1 MSPGLLA
8 GLLAVGAARAEVPP
22 PELWLDWRG
31 ERATLT
37 ATAPAGHHVAEAAP
51 LVVELQLG
59 GLPWTAATV
68 GSAAAGLPL
77 ALPTTRPLLVEGTVQ
92 LSICTDDNSLC
103 QPVRRELRAMVE
115 GRRGRLALETT
126 APAPEAAEA
135 PSLDFEQALEEAR
148 ASGKPVVVDFGAV
161 WCPPC
166 NLLGAEVF
174 HDPDHQTILDDVLLV
189 EIDVDRPESWAL
201 KDRYAVKGYP
211 TVVAVDGAG
220 AVIDRL
226 VGYPGEGPTL
236 DWLQGLGGVAPLS
249 EAPEPAAITPEEA
262 GQWALRLVQAQ
273 QEDAAAPYLER
284 AKTGSLLSGDALLAA
299 VLVEPRV
306 EAIQAL
312 AAAGTPVGDWLWPAW
327 SLRETPAV
335 AALLR
340 SQVAAALPQA
350 TAVEAADLFY
360 VLAGVAETEAEA
372 LANARAGAVALQGAL
387 TGDLSQDRGH
397 IGFLARL
404 WEKAG
409 LVAEARQ
416 VLDGA
421 LERWPTDM
429 TFHED
434 RAALELRQGA
444 LEPALHHARAAVEH
458 GYGDNRLRAT
468 ALLVEVL
475 QARGEAQE
483 AAELIART
491 LAENPRPPADLKVRT
506 GRYLDALEALR
517 DGPEAPAD

>member
-1 MSPGLLA
+1 MSPGLLPA
-8 GLLAVGAARAEVPP
+8 LLVVASAQAQVPP

-51 LVVELQLG
+51 LVLELQLG

-103 QPVRRELRAMVE
+103 QPVRRELRGMVE
-115 GRRGRLALETT
+115 GRRGRLALETA
-126 APAPEAAEA
+126 APAAEAAEA
-135 PSLDFEQALEEAR
+135 PALDFEEALDEAR

-166 NLLGAEVF
+166 NLLGAEIF
-174 HDPDHQTILDDVLLV
+174 HNADHETTLDGILLV

-201 KDRYAVKGYP
+201 KDRYEVGGYP
-211 TVVAVDGAG
+211 TVVAVDGEG

-226 VGYPGEGPTL
+226 VGYPGEAPTL
-236 DWLQGLGGVAPLS
+236 AWLQGLTGVAPLS
-249 EAPEPAAITPEEA
+249 AAPPPAELTPMAA
-262 GQWALRLVQAQ
+262 GQWALRLVQGQ
-273 QEDAAAPYLER
+273 QEEAAAPYLER
-284 AKTGSLLSGDALLAA
+284 AASTGPLSGDALLAS
-299 VLVEPRV
+299 VLVDPSV
-306 EAIQAL
+306 EAVQTL
-312 AAAGTPVGDWLWPAW
+312 AATGTPVADWLWPAW

-340 SQVAAALPQA
+340 ERVAAALPGA
-350 TAVEAADLFY
+350 SAVEAADLFY
-360 VLAGVAETEAEA
+360 VLAGVAETKAEA
-372 LANARAGAVALQGAL
+372 VAHARAGAVALQSAM

-404 WEKAG
+404 WEKAD
-409 LVAEARQ
+409 LADEARR
-416 VLDGA
+416 VLDRA
-421 LERWPTDM
+421 LARWPEDM
-429 TFHED
+429 TFHEG
-434 RAALELRQGA
+434 RAALELRQDA
-444 LEPALHHARAAVEH
+444 LDPALHHARAAVEH

-475 QARGEAQE
+475 QARGD
-483 AAELIART
+483 AAEARALIDRT
-491 LAENPRPPADLKVRT
+491 LAETPRPPAELKVRT

-517 DGPEAPAD
+517 DGPEAPAP

>member
-1 MSPGLLA
+1 MSPVLLVGLLV
-8 GLLAVGAARAEVPP
+8 GGAAQAEVPP

-51 LVVELQLG
+51 LVLELQLG

-103 QPVRRELRAMVE
+103 QPVRRELRGMVE
-115 GRRGRLALETT
+115 GRRGRLALETA
-126 APAPEAAEA
+126 APAAEAAEA
-135 PSLDFEQALEEAR
+135 PALDFEQALNEAR

-166 NLLGAEVF
+166 NLLGAEIF
-174 HDPDHQTILDDVLLV
+174 HNVDHKATLDGFLLV

-201 KDRYAVKGYP
+201 KDRYEVGGYP
-211 TVVAVDGAG
+211 TVVAVDGDG
-220 AVIDRL
+220 EVIDRL
-226 VGYPGEGPTL
+226 VGYPGEAPTL
-236 DWLQGLGGVAPLS
+236 AWLQGLSGVAPLS
-249 EAPEPAAITPEEA
+249 EAPDPTTLSPSEA

-273 QEDAAAPYLER
+273 QEDAAGAYLER
-284 AKTGSLLSGDALLAA
+284 AGSTGPLSGDALLAS
-299 VLVEPRV
+299 VLVDPSV
-306 EAIQAL
+306 EAVQTL
-312 AAAGTPVGDWLWPAW
+312 ADAGTPVADWLWPAW

-340 SQVAAALPQA
+340 ERVATALPRA

-372 LANARAGAVALQGAL
+372 LASARAGAVALQGAL
-387 TGDLSQDRGH
+387 TGDLIQDRGH

-421 LERWPTDM
+421 LERWPEDM

-444 LEPALHHARAAVEH
+444 LDPALHHARAAVEH

-475 QARGEAQE
+475 QARGDTDAAQ
-483 AAELIART
+483 ALIDRT
-491 LAENPRPPADLKVRT
+491 LAESPRPPSELKVRT

-517 DGPEAPAD
+517 DAPEAPAP